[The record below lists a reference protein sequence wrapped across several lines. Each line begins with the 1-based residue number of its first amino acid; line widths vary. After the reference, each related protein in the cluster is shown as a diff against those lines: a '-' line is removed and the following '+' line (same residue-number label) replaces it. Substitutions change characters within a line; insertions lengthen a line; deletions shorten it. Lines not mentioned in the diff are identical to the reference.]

1 MLAPSNVWLNFSSC
15 IVSGASGVKVP
26 PAIKGSPFFR
36 YCGSRIVDGRSRRNV
51 KRSVAK
57 NAHTCCPG
65 FLARIIM
72 KDRAR
77 RSRYNASFPRVQR
90 KASKYFRVRSL
101 YSATLL
107 HINGGAASCAIATW
121 SVYVVLQK
129 SFDSGRRSSIEFH
142 EMKPPLHA
150 SLRPFRKATIGRIRG
165 VARRDAA

>member
-65 FLARIIM
+65 FLARIII

-90 KASKYFRVRSL
+90 STKSVKVLSRTI
-101 YSATLL
+101 TLL
-107 HINGGAASCAIATW
+107 RDYYILTAGGSK
-121 SVYVVLQK
+121 LR
-129 SFDSGRRSSIEFH
+129 DRDLERLRRSSKI
-142 EMKPPLHA
+142 
-150 SLRPFRKATIGRIRG
+150 FRSGAKIL
-165 VARRDAA
+165 D